1 MRHKESLQ
9 YIVQFDFFVSPLSF
23 LMPLVVWFVAAKNL
37 MHIVSLCRKWHDNDP
52 IFGHQIPDY
61 DSLAPNQLAR
71 VIKKYLE

>member
-9 YIVQFDFFVSPLSF
+9 YIVQFDFL
-23 LMPLVVWFVAAKNL
+23 
-37 MHIVSLCRKWHDNDP
+37 KWHDNDP
-52 IFGHQIPDY
+52 TFGHQIPDY